1 MNKLDIIISVI
12 ILIPALLGLKN
23 GLLKSIFSLAGII
36 TGLYLAT
43 RYNDKLVSLLKFI
56 KTDEKILSFISFVF
70 IILTAYFIFTYI
82 SGKISGLNFITRT
95 IDKISGTLLGIF
107 KGLIIASIFLVVSAG
122 TFKIFSEKEISVS
135 VLYPVTVNIAPDVYN
150 YVIKFFPE
158 AKSFYEELSKMILR
172 TN

>member
-43 RYNDKLVSLLKFI
+43 RYNDRLTGLLKFI
-56 KTDEKILSFISFVF
+56 RVDEKMLSIISFIF
-70 IILTAYFIFTYI
+70 IILSAYFIFTYI

-95 IDKISGTLLGIF
+95 FDKISGTLLGIF
-107 KGLIIASIFLVVSAG
+107 KGMIVASIFLIISTG
-122 TFKIFSEKEISVS
+122 TFKIFSEKEIRDSG
-135 VLYPVTVNIAPDVYN
+135 LYPVTVNIAPDVYN
-150 YVIKFFPE
+150 YVIKYFPE
-158 AKSFYEELSKMILR
+158 AKNFYEELSKMVLHPI
-172 TN
+172 

>member
-56 KTDEKILSFISFVF
+56 KTDEKNS
-70 IILTAYFIFTYI
+70 
-82 SGKISGLNFITRT
+82 
-95 IDKISGTLLGIF
+95 
-107 KGLIIASIFLVVSAG
+107 
-122 TFKIFSEKEISVS
+122 
-135 VLYPVTVNIAPDVYN
+135 
-150 YVIKFFPE
+150 
-158 AKSFYEELSKMILR
+158 
-172 TN
+172 

>member
-43 RYNDKLVSLLKFI
+43 RYN
-56 KTDEKILSFISFVF
+56 
-70 IILTAYFIFTYI
+70 
-82 SGKISGLNFITRT
+82 FITRT

-122 TFKIFSEKEISVS
+122 TFKIFSEKEIAVS

-172 TN
+172 SN